1 MKNYRW
7 GYWPSR
13 QTKHEAPSGSVSTL
27 DLYSRALVE
36 CTIKDIYFICIGTF
50 TSMHNSIK
58 FSLITLTAIVASMVS
73 APSAVVTVQA
83 QGGSSMSGMNM
94 SGTKMSAIPPMPGQT
109 IVRDSVTLLLAGQT
123 IPPKGFIHVYDA
135 APYMIHDGHVALHVP
150 CDTSSKLVVNL
161 LVGQVNG
168 TFIAIQ
174 PTNIKQLSQPGQM
187 CLSHVNINSDMTK
200 KFYLTDVAIQNPSNQ
215 TIIFPPTSTVIVGV
229 NGIMPN
235 P

>member
-1 MKNYRW
+1 
-7 GYWPSR
+7 
-13 QTKHEAPSGSVSTL
+13 
-27 DLYSRALVE
+27 
-36 CTIKDIYFICIGTF
+36 
-50 TSMHNSIK
+50 MHNGIK
-58 FSLITLTAIVASMVS
+58 FTLITLAAIVASMMV
-73 APSAVVTVQA
+73 APSAVVMVQA
-83 QGGSSMSGMNM
+83 QGPASSGSMSGMNM
-94 SGTKMSAIPPMPGQT
+94 SGMKMSAIAPMPGQSV
-109 IVRDSVTLLLAGQT
+109 VRDSVTLLLEGKT
-123 IPPKGFIHVYDA
+123 IPAKGFIHVYDA

-174 PTNIKQLSQPGQM
+174 PINIKELSQPGQM
-187 CLSHVNINSDMTK
+187 CLSHVNINSDMAK
-200 KFYLTDVAIQNPSNQ
+200 KFYVTDVAIQNPSNQ